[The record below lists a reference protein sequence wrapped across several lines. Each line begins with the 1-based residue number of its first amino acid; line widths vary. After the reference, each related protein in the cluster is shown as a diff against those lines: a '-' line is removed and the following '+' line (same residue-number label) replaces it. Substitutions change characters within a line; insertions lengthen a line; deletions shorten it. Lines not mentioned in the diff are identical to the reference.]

1 MRKFGKKLIV
11 RLLIAIAISY
21 LVAFGVLILVI
32 LSISYLYKINYLTD
46 VSQGNAN
53 FRILIQFTAAILTF
67 IAVFLLLVRKKIL
80 YLKHITESVH
90 HIANG
95 NLGLTIRTESR
106 DELTQ
111 LAQHIN
117 YMSEELENKFEHERQ
132 LERVKSE
139 LISSVSHDLRT
150 PLTSIIGYLDLLKK
164 EQYNSKAQ
172 FQEYLETIYSKSQR
186 LKYLIDELFEYTH
199 LSSPDVTLNRSKTDL
214 SALLEQITG
223 EYIPCLKRND

>member
-1 MRKFGKKLIV
+1 MRKFGNKLIV

-67 IAVFLLLVRKKIL
+67 IAVLLLVRKKIL

-164 EQYNSKAQ
+164 NNTTVK
-172 FQEYLETIYSKSQR
+172 
-186 LKYLIDELFEYTH
+186 
-199 LSSPDVTLNRSKTDL
+199 LNFRST
-214 SALLEQITG
+214 
-223 EYIPCLKRND
+223 LKRFIPNRKG

>member
-1 MRKFGKKLIV
+1 M
-11 RLLIAIAISY
+11 
-21 LVAFGVLILVI
+21 
-32 LSISYLYKINYLTD
+32 
-46 VSQGNAN
+46 
-53 FRILIQFTAAILTF
+53 
-67 IAVFLLLVRKKIL
+67 
-80 YLKHITESVH
+80 KHITESVH

-223 EYIPCLKRND
+223 EYIPIFEKEQLTVRKSITEEHVPVCIDIERWFAFMIIFL